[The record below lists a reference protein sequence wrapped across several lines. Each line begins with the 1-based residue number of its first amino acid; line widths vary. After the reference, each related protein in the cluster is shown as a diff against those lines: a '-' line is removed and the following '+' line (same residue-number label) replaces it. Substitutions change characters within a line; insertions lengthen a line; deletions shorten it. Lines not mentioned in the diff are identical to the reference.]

1 MDIILKRMERYAI
14 NLEDLVEQRTQALLE
29 EKKKTDRL
37 LYQLLPRL
45 VLILYRFGSNQ
56 SFVLLQITYIE

>member
-45 VLILYRFGSNQ
+45 VMN
-56 SFVLLQITYIE
+56 